1 MFMSVR
7 CVGYFSSVRTEVT
20 LCSSSS
26 SSSSTLRLRIGRSS
40 FDFVFEEELV
50 AAIALGLA
58 FGAAGIL
65 FPLAGSLAD
74 EDDWEALTACLG
86 GTMIL
91 FLVEI
96 TLPVVLPFRFLA
108 LDSFE
113 STDADSEA
121 ES

>member
-1 MFMSVR
+1 MLLSVR
-7 CVGYFSSVRTEVT
+7 CVGYFSSVKTEVT

-26 SSSSTLRLRIGRSS
+26 SSSSTLRLRIGISS
-40 FDFVFEEELV
+40 FDIVFEEVLV
-50 AAIALGLA
+50 AGIALGLA

-74 EDDWEALTACLG
+74 EDDWEALAALE

-96 TLPVVLPFRFLA
+96 TLPVVLPFRF
-108 LDSFE
+108 
-113 STDADSEA
+113 
-121 ES
+121 